1 MDTPIKVL
9 IADDE
14 AIVRK
19 GLRMTVNWSDY
30 GMEVVADVPNGSKAW
45 EVFEEHKPQVVITDI
60 VMPELDGIELTKR
73 IKRVEPETKILLLSC
88 HRDFEYAQQGIKLG
102 VSGYLVKTAFDDDEL
117 DVYLQEFRREI
128 QALRSAAGTEAADGV
143 RFNALFSSWLYGADN
158 EFADELRQRWGADWN
173 WMGQG
178 VYLYVIQAAKGFDE
192 LLASLERLEPGAVI
206 PFSRERCY
214 AAVSAAMRPKLDA
227 ALLERKSAMPTLCI
241 HKSGSIGQPAAW
253 MEAALELHRKVELE
267 RKYGIE
273 AESWPA
279 PLLQAV
285 RLVADNLKYPWSVTE
300 VAERVGLSRSHFSTL
315 FKKVTGENFIDFLY
329 RLRLELAC
337 ELLCHTTMTLQEIG
351 EQIGMSDGKYFS
363 KWFKRS
369 NGTTPSQF
377 RSRQKDESRPT

>member
-1 MDTPIKVL
+1 MDVPIKVL

-14 AIVRK
+14 VIVRK
-19 GLRMTVNWSDY
+19 GLRMTVNWADY
-30 GMEVVADVPNGSKAW
+30 GMEIVADVPNGTKAW
-45 EVFEEHKPQVVITDI
+45 EAFEEHKPQVVITDI

-73 IKRVEPETKILLLSC
+73 IKGAEPKTKILLLSC

-102 VSGYLVKTAFDDDEL
+102 VSGYLVKTAFEDEEL
-117 DVYLQEFRREI
+117 DLYLDEFRREI
-128 QALRSAAGTEAADGV
+128 LAERAAAGTEAAAEA

-158 EFADELRQRWGADWN
+158 EFEGELQQRWNAEWS
-173 WMGQG
+173 WMEHG
-178 VYLYVIQAAKGFDE
+178 VYLYVIQVAQDFGE
-192 LLASLERLEPGAVI
+192 LLASLDRLDPGAVI

-214 AAVSAAMRPKLDA
+214 AAASPAMKLKLDTL
-227 ALLERKSAMPTLCI
+227 LLERKSAIAAMYV
-241 HKSGSIGQPAAW
+241 HKSGEIKHPAAW
-253 MEAALELHRKVELE
+253 MEEALELHRKVELE

-273 AESWPA
+273 AESWPS

-315 FKKVTGENFIDFLY
+315 FKKVSGENFIDFLY

-369 NGTTPSQF
+369 NGMTPSQF
-377 RSRQKDESRPT
+377 RGRQKDESRQT